1 MAAQSDIGAWEA
13 TAADQSEP
21 PRSGTQAIDRA
32 LGLLRVFEAADGDL
46 GITAL
51 ASACGLTISTTHR
64 LVKALTMAGLVAQDP
79 GTERYHLGA
88 SLVTLGRRA
97 ESRLGIDR
105 WTAVLTDLA
114 SRTGESASLG
124 TRVGPHVLIAAHV
137 PSSQPLRF
145 DAGQG
150 SRVPIHASAM
160 GKMLLALSGDPHA
173 EVAALGTLER
183 FTRQTLA
190 DGDALLA
197 DLVAIRRRG
206 WSLNDG
212 ERHDGVRAL
221 AVAIP
226 ATSGVPTSAIAV
238 QGPALRLTD
247 DRLESVYADLRDAVA

>member
-1 MAAQSDIGAWEA
+1 VSDH
-13 TAADQSEP
+13 

-32 LGLLRVFEAADGDL
+32 LGLLRVFEGADGDL

-51 ASACGLTISTTHR
+51 ATACGLSISTTHR
-64 LVKALTMAGLVAQDP
+64 LVKALTAAGLVAQDP
-79 GTERYHLGA
+79 VTERYHLGA

-105 WTAVLTDLA
+105 WTAVLEDLA
-114 SRTGESASLG
+114 DRSGESASLG
-124 TRVGPHVLIAAHV
+124 TRIGPHVLIAGHV

-145 DAGQG
+145 DAGTG

-160 GKMLLALSGDPHA
+160 GKMLLALADDPA
-173 EVAALGTLER
+173 GEIASLEPMER
-183 FTRQTLA
+183 FTQRTLTDPA
-190 DGDALLA
+190 ELLA
-197 DLVAIRRRG
+197 DLEAIRERG

-212 ERHDGVRAL
+212 ERHEGVRAI

-226 ATSGVPTSAIAV
+226 EERGLTASAIAV

-247 DRLESVYADLRDAVA
+247 ERLDTIVADLFAAVA

>member
-1 MAAQSDIGAWEA
+1 MV
-13 TAADQSEP
+13 DQPEP

-32 LGLLRVFEAADGDL
+32 LGLLRVFEGADGDL

-51 ASACGLTISTTHR
+51 ASACDLSISTTHR
-64 LVKALTMAGLVAQDP
+64 LVKALATAGLVAQDP
-79 GTERYHLGA
+79 ATERYHLGA

-105 WTAVLTDLA
+105 WTAVLDDLA

-124 TRVGPHVLIAAHV
+124 TRIGPHVLIAAHV
-137 PSSQPLRF
+137 PSAQPLRF

-160 GKMLLALSGDPHA
+160 GKMLLALSDDPGA
-173 EVAALGTLER
+173 EIAALGALGR
-183 FTRQTLA
+183 FTRHTLA
-190 DGDALLA
+190 DPDSLLA
-197 DLVAIRRRG
+197 DLVVIRARG

-212 ERHDGVRAL
+212 ERHDGVRAV

-226 ATSGVPTSAIAV
+226 TTAGVSTSAIAV

-247 DRLESVYADLRDAVA
+247 DRLDAVYADLRAAVA

>member
-1 MAAQSDIGAWEA
+1 MVD
-13 TAADQSEP
+13 P

-32 LGLLRVFEAADGDL
+32 LGLLRVFEAANGDL

-51 ASACGLTISTTHR
+51 ASAGGLSISTTHR
-64 LVKALTMAGLVAQDP
+64 LVRALTAAGLVAQDP
-79 GTERYHLGA
+79 VSERYHLGA

-105 WTAVLTDLA
+105 WTAVLESLA
-114 SRTGESASLG
+114 ERTGESASLG
-124 TRVGPHVLIAAHV
+124 TRLGPHILIAAHV
-137 PSSQPLRF
+137 PSAQPLRF

-160 GKMLLALSGDPHA
+160 GKMLLALADDPAA
-173 EVAALGTLER
+173 EIAALGTLER
-183 FTRQTLA
+183 FTSRTLV
-190 DGDALLA
+190 DPQALLA
-197 DLVAIRRRG
+197 DLAAIRKRG

-212 ERHDGVRAL
+212 ERHDGVRAI

-226 ATSGVPTSAIAV
+226 PSGGLASSAIAV

-247 DRLESVYADLRDAVA
+247 ERFDAVHADLRSAVVA